1 MLEQYL
7 VILFVKLA
15 VSASLASI
23 LARPAFIQ
31 RILLDEERTL
41 EQRLKLAIT
50 FSLVF
55 GMSVATRVL
64 SRDSYKAVDV
74 GLEGAILTGLV
85 GGYVSGLIGGILIS
99 IPAMLDGELLSM
111 PLFAAVGVIGGLL
124 RDLAPDKEEIWRFS
138 PFVDLNLYRLIRQR
152 RNYHRGLFHFAFL
165 ATILFGEFILINV
178 WRLFTPDFLFVLYP
192 QPNPSAAMIVCTY
205 GTTLL
210 SIILPLK
217 VWNNSRNER
226 KLEAQQILLTEARLA
241 ALTRQINPHF
251 LFNTLNSVSSLIR
264 VNPDQ
269 ARSMILKLSNIL
281 RRLLRKQENLAS
293 LRDELQFIEDYL
305 AIEVVR
311 FGDKLK
317 FERDVEPRAL
327 DMMVPSMVLQPIVEN
342 SIKHGLSPKVEGGR
356 IRIASSVVGNR
367 LLITVE
373 DDGLGIDETK
383 LLHLFEQQGIGI
395 SNVNERLKVLY
406 GNEFRLTIQSTPG
419 NGTRTEIELPQLTAA
434 LAAVS

>member
-1 MLEQYL
+1 
-7 VILFVKLA
+7 
-15 VSASLASI
+15 
-23 LARPAFIQ
+23 
-31 RILLDEERTL
+31 
-41 EQRLKLAIT
+41 
-50 FSLVF
+50 
-55 GMSVATRVL
+55 
-64 SRDSYKAVDV
+64 
-74 GLEGAILTGLV
+74 
-85 GGYVSGLIGGILIS
+85 
-99 IPAMLDGELLSM
+99 
-111 PLFAAVGVIGGLL
+111 
-124 RDLAPDKEEIWRFS
+124 
-138 PFVDLNLYRLIRQR
+138 
-152 RNYHRGLFHFAFL
+152 
-165 ATILFGEFILINV
+165 
-178 WRLFTPDFLFVLYP
+178 
-192 QPNPSAAMIVCTY
+192 
-205 GTTLL
+205 
-210 SIILPLK
+210 
-217 VWNNSRNER
+217 
-226 KLEAQQILLTEARLA
+226 
-241 ALTRQINPHF
+241 
-251 LFNTLNSVSSLIR
+251 
-264 VNPDQ
+264 
-269 ARSMILKLSNIL
+269 
-281 RRLLRKQENLAS
+281 LLRKQENLAS